1 MRLIINILV
10 SIATIFQFLVSC
22 INVLKMKKP
31 ETLGDSF
38 YNYFVLIGCFCS
50 FIVGILF
57 VVTYNFRYKLLDSKI
72 INLFLLLIIEES
84 RYDIQSAKIKK
95 INHSRHIGT
104 AADIGTGIAL
114 LRVKAESSTEEQEA
128 ERTYK
133 NNNLKNRRLLC
144 YQL

>member
-10 SIATIFQFLVSC
+10 SIATIFQFLVSS
-22 INVLKMKKP
+22 INMLNMKKP

-95 INHSRHIGT
+95 INHSRHIGNSSG
-104 AADIGTGIAL
+104 IGTGIAL
-114 LRVKAESSTEEQEA
+114 RKGESG
-128 ERTYK
+128 K
-133 NNNLKNRRLLC
+133 LH
-144 YQL
+144 